1 MRFIG
6 VFNRGGGTFRQ
17 TDMDTFMAMARD
29 IFAEAGYELDT
40 RAVEGA
46 QLIAEL
52 ERAVRDPSADVVLAG
67 GGDGTISAA
76 AAVCFK
82 AGKPLAVL
90 PAGTMNLF
98 ARTLR
103 VPMNLEQ
110 ALRDIAAGK
119 LFAVDIATANGQPFV
134 HQYSVGVHARLVRIR
149 EELDYSNRWGKM
161 LASLRAFSG
170 TLAKPLRFKVDIL
183 TPHGP
188 EQRVASGI
196 SVSNNALAEGH
207 VPYADDIDGGVLG
220 VYVVKP
226 MSRWDMFKLLVG
238 VLIGR
243 WKAHPRVSE
252 KAVTSVTLVFPRRKK
267 TARAVIDGELVPLP
281 ASVELRIHPGA
292 LKVFAPLALAE
303 AVSTN
308 GSGPAPEVERG
319 PDVIA

>member
-1 MRFIG
+1 MRFIA

-17 TDMDTFMAMARD
+17 TDMDAFMAMARD
-29 IFAEAGYELDT
+29 IFADAGHELET
-40 RAVEGA
+40 RAVDGK
-46 QLIAEL
+46 QLIPEL
-52 ERAVRDPSADVVLAG
+52 ERAVRDPAADVVLAG

-76 AAVCFK
+76 AAVCFA

-110 ALRDIAAGK
+110 ALREIAGGR

-149 EELDYSNRWGKM
+149 EELEYRNRWGKM

-188 EQRVASGI
+188 EQRLASGI
-196 SVSNNALAEGH
+196 SVSNNVLAEGH
-207 VPYADDIDGGVLG
+207 VPYSEDIDGGVLG

-226 MSRWDMFKLLVG
+226 MSQWDMFKLLLG
-238 VLIGR
+238 VVIGR

-252 KAVTSVTLVFPRRKK
+252 KAVTSVTLVFPRRKR

-281 ASVELRIHPGA
+281 AMVELRIHPGA
-292 LKVFAPLALAE
+292 LKVFAPLALEE
-303 AVSTN
+303 AVTS
-308 GSGPAPEVERG
+308 AAEERG
-319 PDVIA
+319 SDFVS

>member
-1 MRFIG
+1 MRFIA

-17 TDMDTFMAMARD
+17 TDMDAFMAMARD
-29 IFAEAGYELDT
+29 IFADAGHELET
-40 RAVEGA
+40 RAVDGK
-46 QLIAEL
+46 QLIPEL
-52 ERAVRDPSADVVLAG
+52 ERAVRDPVADVVLAG

-76 AAVCFK
+76 AAVCFA

-110 ALRDIAAGK
+110 ALREIAGGR

-149 EELDYSNRWGKM
+149 EELEYRNRWGKM

-188 EQRVASGI
+188 EQRLASGI
-196 SVSNNALAEGH
+196 SVSNNVLAEGH
-207 VPYADDIDGGVLG
+207 VPYSEDIDGGVLG

-226 MSRWDMFKLLVG
+226 MSQWDMFKLLLG
-238 VLIGR
+238 VVIGR

-252 KAVTSVTLVFPRRKK
+252 KAVTSVTLVFPRRKR

-281 ASVELRIHPGA
+281 AMVELRIHPGA
-292 LKVFAPLALAE
+292 LKVFAPLALEE
-303 AVSTN
+303 AVTS
-308 GSGPAPEVERG
+308 PAEERG
-319 PDVIA
+319 SDFVS